1 MVVNEKMSRE
11 QVDELRFWGKN
22 ILSRLSYPEDDP
34 LYSAIEY
41 AWKHP
46 EEITTDSVELT
57 VIANSQVEDGEIES
71 MIEEF
76 YSILVKIAEENDKR
90 LMSHDIMNFWEIGV
104 VSPHTYLYLLYK
116 KGYLTRRGMETA
128 MAEIEN
134 ILANSPDVDTMDLI
148 VRLCD
153 VVETYRS
160 RQIPYELDIRYNLK
174 IMIGVGKYFIKHMR
188 FERCRR

>member
-1 MVVNEKMSRE
+1 MMILTEKNKKT
-11 QVDELRFWGKN
+11 QKTN
-22 ILSRLSYPEDDP
+22 IKLLSS
-34 LYSAIEY
+34 
-41 AWKHP
+41 
-46 EEITTDSVELT
+46 
-57 VIANSQVEDGEIES
+57 
-71 MIEEF
+71 
-76 YSILVKIAEENDKR
+76 
-90 LMSHDIMNFWEIGV
+90 DIMNFWEIGE

-116 KGYLTRRGMETA
+116 KGYLTKRGMETA

-134 ILANSPDVDTMDLI
+134 KLANSPDVDTMDYI

-160 RQIPYELDIRYNLK
+160 RQIPYELDLRYNLK